1 MQKFTGTLLMVAHD
15 RWLLSQVGAEAW
27 ELNENGI
34 TVHAGFAVYDADR
47 RARLAGAGTDSRG
60 GAALSAAGLPKMSS
74 EAAREVA
81 PGFSR
86 EEQKR
91 LKREQAEKR
100 NALHKELKPLQSKY
114 TALEE
119 ELARVLDEQSAVEG
133 RLADPEVYADHSR
146 SGELLKRF
154 EDCKRRG
161 EDLLEEMAG
170 LEEKITAI
178 KKQAESE

>member
-1 MQKFTGTLLMVAHD
+1 M
-15 RWLLSQVGAEAW
+15 
-27 ELNENGI
+27 
-34 TVHAGFAVYDADR
+34 
-47 RARLAGAGTDSRG
+47 
-60 GAALSAAGLPKMSS
+60 
-74 EAAREVA
+74 
-81 PGFSR
+81 
-86 EEQKR
+86 
-91 LKREQAEKR
+91 
-100 NALHKELKPLQSKY
+100 
-114 TALEE
+114 
-119 ELARVLDEQSAVEG
+119 LDEQSAVEG

>member
-1 MQKFTGTLLMVAHD
+1 MTAG
-15 RWLLSQVGAEAW
+15 LLSQVGAEAW

-34 TVHAGFAVYDADR
+34 TVHAGFAAYDADR

-100 NALHKELKPLQSKY
+100 NALHKELNPAKQVYGS
-114 TALEE
+114 
-119 ELARVLDEQSAVEG
+119 G
-133 RLADPEVYADHSR
+133 RGTGPRAGRTE
-146 SGELLKRF
+146 
-154 EDCKRRG
+154 RG
-161 EDLLEEMAG
+161 G
-170 LEEKITAI
+170 RPVG
-178 KKQAESE
+178 